1 MRLSRFLRDS
11 GRKDANLVDEGVE
24 IPAGVHLLTR
34 ELQAGWSQ
42 FLNYGNGPP
51 GATEEN
57 PDIWVVRDRWGR
69 PVGGARVFWGSLPA
83 IDIEI
88 APKFRRKGYATVLYE
103 ALSAAGFDTEVASDH
118 ALATGMLTPLGYA
131 FMIGRRR
138 GTTGRPERP

>member
-1 MRLSRFLRDS
+1 MRLPRFLRDS

-24 IPAGVHLLTR
+24 ISAGVHLLTR

-57 PDIWVVRDRWGR
+57 PDIWVVRDPWGR

-103 ALSAAGFDTEVASDH
+103 ALSAAGLLWQPAC
-118 ALATGMLTPLGYA
+118 
-131 FMIGRRR
+131 
-138 GTTGRPERP
+138 